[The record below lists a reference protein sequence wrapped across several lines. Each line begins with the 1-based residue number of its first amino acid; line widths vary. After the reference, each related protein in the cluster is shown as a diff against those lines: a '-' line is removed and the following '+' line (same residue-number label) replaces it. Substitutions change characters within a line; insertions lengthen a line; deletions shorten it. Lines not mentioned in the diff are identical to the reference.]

1 MEFKRIVTVMALAGL
16 TFSLGGV
23 AAAAEKE
30 EINLERIGNI
40 IVPAVPESSS
50 SLAVK
55 RPGVVSAL
63 YASLGAMQVLD
74 VYSTQSALKA
84 GAREAN
90 PTAAPFAGNVGSMLG
105 LKVASTAGTIFFA
118 ERLWRT
124 NKVAA
129 IVMLAAINGSVAAV
143 SMHNLRNAKMAA
155 RR

>member
-1 MEFKRIVTVMALAGL
+1 MGFKRIVTVFALAGL
-16 TFSLGGV
+16 TFSAAGV

-30 EINLERIGNI
+30 EQINLTRLGNI
-40 IVPAVPESSS
+40 IPTVPESTS
-50 SLAVK
+50 SLVVK
-55 RPGVVSAL
+55 RPGVVSVL
-63 YASLGAMQVLD
+63 YISLGAMQVLD

-105 LKVASTAGTIFFA
+105 LKAATTAGTIFFA
-118 ERLWRT
+118 ERLWKT

-129 IVMLAAINGSVAAV
+129 IVMLTAINGSVAAV